1 MLQNVISDNLVVAA
15 ERETLD
21 PCYWSQN
28 RPAEKHPKVKI
39 DNSEI
44 NLERIMFKW
53 IRTWSIIKIKKINN
67 KIDFLF
73 LFSYWSNWRLLA
85 ALYMNVSQ
93 PLIASAAVGIVFAR
107 VRVLAAKTFLRRE
120 RRRHKKF
127 PNFSSPFS
135 ARLLRS
141 SAKTLLA
148 LSNNPSTQA
157 ESLID
162 DYLNSL
168 CNENKWY

>member
-1 MLQNVISDNLVVAA
+1 
-15 ERETLD
+15 
-21 PCYWSQN
+21 
-28 RPAEKHPKVKI
+28 
-39 DNSEI
+39 
-44 NLERIMFKW
+44 
-53 IRTWSIIKIKKINN
+53 
-67 KIDFLF
+67 
-73 LFSYWSNWRLLA
+73 
-85 ALYMNVSQ
+85 MNVSQ

-107 VRVLAAKTFLRRE
+107 ARVLAAKTFLRRE

-127 PNFSSPFS
+127 PSFSPPFS

-148 LSNNPSTQA
+148 LSNNPARQA

-168 CNENKWY
+168 CNENK

>member
-28 RPAEKHPKVKI
+28 RQAEKHPKVKI

-73 LFSYWSNWRLLA
+73 LFSYYDNISLKQLEAAYCFVHECESTFNSQRSCRNCFCACESFGGEDILAKRALKAQEISKLLPSILRTA
-85 ALYMNVSQ
+85 SQ
-93 PLIASAAVGIVFAR
+93 VLCQNFAR
-107 VRVLAAKTFLRRE
+107 AK
-120 RRRHKKF
+120 
-127 PNFSSPFS
+127 
-135 ARLLRS
+135 
-141 SAKTLLA
+141 
-148 LSNNPSTQA
+148 
-157 ESLID
+157 
-162 DYLNSL
+162 
-168 CNENKWY
+168 

>member
-28 RPAEKHPKVKI
+28 RRAEKHPKVKI

-73 LFSYWSNWRLLA
+73 LFSYYDNISLKQLEAACCFVHECESTFNSQRSYRNCFCACESFGGEDILAKRAPKAQEISKLLPSILRTA
-85 ALYMNVSQ
+85 SQ
-93 PLIASAAVGIVFAR
+93 VLCQNFAR
-107 VRVLAAKTFLRRE
+107 AK
-120 RRRHKKF
+120 
-127 PNFSSPFS
+127 
-135 ARLLRS
+135 
-141 SAKTLLA
+141 
-148 LSNNPSTQA
+148 
-157 ESLID
+157 
-162 DYLNSL
+162 
-168 CNENKWY
+168 